1 MAYSYSEIYKLK
13 CTGLRFFTV
22 FGPFGRP
29 DMAMYKFSKSIEQ
42 NKNLELYNRGNHIR
56 DFTFID
62 DVINYL
68 DKFKNKKQKN
78 FFEIFNICSNKP
90 ISLIKYLNIIEK
102 SLKKKAKVKN
112 LKLQQGDIVKTHGDN
127 KKIKKYLGNHAFKK
141 IDKGISEFIEWF
153 KSYSKK

>member
-29 DMAMYKFSKSIEQ
+29 DMALYKFSKSIEQ

-78 FFEIFNICSNKP
+78 FFEIFNVCSNKP

-102 SLKKKAKVKN
+102 SLKKLAQ
-112 LKLQQGDIVKTHGDN
+112 LKFLLYILLVRVAHLTKMS
-127 KKIKKYLGNHAFKK
+127 KIT
-141 IDKGISEFIEWF
+141 
-153 KSYSKK
+153 